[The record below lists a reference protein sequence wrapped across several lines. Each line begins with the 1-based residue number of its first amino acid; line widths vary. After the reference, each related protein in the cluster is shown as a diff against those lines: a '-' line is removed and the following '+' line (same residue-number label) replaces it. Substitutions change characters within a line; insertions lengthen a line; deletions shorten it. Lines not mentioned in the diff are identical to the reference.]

1 MANVLADPLC
11 RHWFRMH
18 GGDPDNPT
26 DPWGIMLG
34 LLSGMS
40 PTLLQH
46 GIDGDCRFVEYCFD
60 EGGEN
65 YVQNM
70 DEASEHVD
78 NCVKAFQNE
87 NGYTID
93 DTRRELI
100 VSRETIDV

>member
-34 LLSGMS
+34 LLTGSS

-46 GIDGDCRFVEYCFD
+46 GINGDERFVEYCYD
-60 EGGEN
+60 QSDIDYAEK
-65 YVQNM
+65 M
-70 DEASEHVD
+70 EAAQEAVD
-78 NCVKAFQNE
+78 NCVKAFLNQN
-87 NGYTID
+87 GFTLD
-93 DTRRELI
+93 DSRRELI
-100 VSRETIDV
+100 VSREAIEV